1 MPGKTYIPRTTLAA
15 GSNRVNSNFA
25 NKLEHNPVVKGM
37 LANIA
42 KLKLEKE
49 DLKNTNQK
57 LVDANNGLL
66 DTLKSNDANLPQE
79 IDVSLNYYHILADNN
94 TVYTY
99 GLSGEITEA

>member
-42 KLKLEKE
+42 RLESE
-49 DLKNTNQK
+49 KNALIAANNNLINH
-57 LVDANNGLL
+57 LVDSSLSDLSGVTLPNANFTNI
-66 DTLKSNDANLPQE
+66 NDA
-79 IDVSLNYYHILADNN
+79 SLNSFKIL
-94 TVYTY
+94 
-99 GLSGEITEA
+99 